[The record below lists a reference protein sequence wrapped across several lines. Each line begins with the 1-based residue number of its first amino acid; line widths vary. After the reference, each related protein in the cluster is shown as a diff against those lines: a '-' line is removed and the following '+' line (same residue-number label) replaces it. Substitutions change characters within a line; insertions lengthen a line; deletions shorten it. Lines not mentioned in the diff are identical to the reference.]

1 MMKRIAIGLV
11 VVLAGLGVGGAG
23 AWGVSHYL
31 PQFAGKAGGGH
42 ARPGA
47 NVATE
52 FVPTGEI
59 LAPLVFAD
67 GRLAGYVTFECQLE
81 VPAGEGEAVGA
92 KLPLLLNAVNLR
104 TYRRPLASGPDG
116 LVPGLEAFRKVV
128 MEAALEVYGRDAVR
142 SVAVTR
148 ASPA

>member
-1 MMKRIAIGLV
+1 MIKRIVFALVAI
-11 VVLAGLGVGGAG
+11 LAGLAVGGAG
-23 AWGVSHYL
+23 AWAVGHFA
-31 PQFAGKAGGGH
+31 PQLLGGH
-42 ARPGA
+42 ASPA
-47 NVATE
+47 KVATE

-67 GRLAGYVTFECQLE
+67 GRLSGYALFECQLE
-81 VPAGEGEAVGA
+81 VAEGSGLDVGA

-104 TYRRPLASGPDG
+104 TYRAPMASGPDG
-116 LVPGLEAFRKVV
+116 LVPGLDAFRRVV
-128 MEAALEVYGRDAVR
+128 MEAAVEVYGKGVVR